1 MNHATKSI
9 ATTPRITTPD
19 AAAAREA
26 LARLAPFHYRP
37 GPPSTPA
44 RSLVALDDVGTP
56 IGILCTAFPTLNAPW
71 RAAAWPHHINSFLCP
86 RARALS
92 ANSLVRTISRVIIHP
107 QWRGTGLAVRLVR
120 EYLNAP
126 DTPLTE
132 TVASMA
138 QFCPFF
144 HAAGMRRIHTP
155 PSRRDARFARVLHG
169 LNITALSLTHTT
181 TARASLR
188 HTPALRRAVLTWA
201 NDSKA
206 TRRHAHA
213 DNLTHL
219 AMLAAQS
226 AHRSGPVIF
235 VAP

>member
-1 MNHATKSI
+1 MNHTTS
-9 ATTPRITTPD
+9 TPRIITPD
-19 AAAAREA
+19 TATARDA

-37 GPPSTPA
+37 GAPSPPA
-44 RSLVALDDVGTP
+44 RVLVALDDAGTP

-71 RAAAWPHHINSFLCP
+71 RAAAWSHHFSPSQRP
-86 RARALS
+86 RARAQA
-92 ANSLVRTISRVIIHP
+92 ANTLVRTITRVIVHP

-120 EYLNAP
+120 AYLNTP

-132 TVASMA
+132 TIASMA

-144 HAAGMRRIHTP
+144 HAAGMRRIHAP
-155 PSRRDARFARVLHG
+155 PSRRDAHFGRVLHA
-169 LNITALSLTHTT
+169 LNIDPPSLAHDS

-213 DNLTHL
+213 DNLSHL
-219 AMLAAQS
+219 AMLAAQA